1 MSKLSMDCPVP
12 KDQQPM
18 NEYLSLKSSIF
29 FLWTTTT
36 LSDYLKSTFVLA
48 ISVYFFTLSLILAS
62 VNPVN
67 NIGNN
72 TIFIY
77 MIIFGNIVLN
87 LYFIRIYLGWQYI
100 YSRLLK
106 ASVSYEESGWYDGQ
120 VWVKTPKILMQDKLI
135 AEYQL
140 IPILSRL
147 KWTVLCLLSTS
158 VLGSLCI

>member
-1 MSKLSMDCPVP
+1 MDCPVP

-29 FLWTTTT
+29 FLWTTKN
-36 LSDYLKSTFVLA
+36 LSEYLKFTFVLA

-67 NIGNN
+67 DIGNN
-72 TIFIY
+72 TIIIY
-77 MIIFGNIVLN
+77 MIIFGNILLN

-100 YSRLLK
+100 YTRLLK

-147 KWTVLCLLSTS
+147 KWTVFSLMSTALL
-158 VLGSLCI
+158 GILCI